1 MKGRSVLGWRLL
13 AAILGASFAMSATAG
28 AQTVKPSQRGTVS
41 QRIASTLVSI
51 DYSRPV
57 ARGRALFG
65 ALVPYG
71 RVWNPGADDATNI
84 TLSTDLKVNGQAL
97 SAGTY
102 SVWAEPQADKWT
114 IIFSRAHPVFHT
126 PYPAGRDALRVT
138 ATPRSGAHMETLA
151 FYFPVVDGKKAEL
164 ALHWGTVVVP
174 LQLEVP

>member
-1 MKGRSVLGWRLL
+1 MQGRSFAKCLML
-13 AAILGASFAMSATAG
+13 AWVCTGFSMLSSMAD

-41 QRIASTLVSI
+41 QKIANTLVSI

-57 ARGRALFG
+57 ARGRQLFG

-71 RVWNPGADDATNI
+71 RIWNPGADAATNI
-84 TLSTDLKVNGQAL
+84 TVSTDIKVNGQAL
-97 SAGTY
+97 PAGSY
-102 SVWAEPQADKWT
+102 SIWAEPQPEKWT

-126 PYPAGRDALRVT
+126 PYPAGKDALRVT
-138 ATPRSGAHMETLA
+138 APARAGAHMETLA

-164 ALHWGTVVVP
+164 VLHWGTVVVP